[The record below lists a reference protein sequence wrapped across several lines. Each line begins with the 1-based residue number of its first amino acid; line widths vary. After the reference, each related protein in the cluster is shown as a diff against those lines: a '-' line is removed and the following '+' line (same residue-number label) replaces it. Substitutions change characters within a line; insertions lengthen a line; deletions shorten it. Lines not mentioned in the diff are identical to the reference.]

1 MRGRLVVLKL
11 GVIGALLALLMLVA
25 AACDEQAQPAGST
38 TTGESPGTSAP
49 TPTTDGPDVSRSPSP
64 DIELAAEGTWV
75 LELLDGRPVIE
86 DSAITL
92 RIGDD
97 WFDGIDGCNSY
108 GGQSRDGTPVVG
120 ADGVFKIPPGVV
132 VTQMLCL
139 EPEGVMDQADAYMSA
154 FMQGKRYRVPGE
166 RLEILDGED
175 EVRLVFIRQ
184 ARRLAAR
191 PRII

>member
-1 MRGRLVVLKL
+1 MRLHNKGLGLRGPLVVLKL
-11 GVIGALLALLMLVA
+11 GVIGGLLALLMLVA

-97 WFDGIDGCNSY
+97 CRWALISSNRPCPRMCF
-108 GGQSRDGTPVVG
+108 SRRWRKLRIVVSSG
-120 ADGVFKIPPGVV
+120 RAPDSFRP
-132 VTQMLCL
+132 TNLL
-139 EPEGVMDQADAYMSA
+139 TD
-154 FMQGKRYRVPGE
+154 
-166 RLEILDGED
+166 
-175 EVRLVFIRQ
+175 
-184 ARRLAAR
+184 LAS
-191 PRII
+191 